1 MDKKKIIKEESDN
14 LGSVIKQLIS
24 FDAQQRELI
33 ASELAGR
40 EAARQKI
47 QSERS
52 EIEKKSMQQ
61 ADELLRELEK
71 SENERAEAAIK
82 AADAA
87 AQKNIAQLER
97 TAAEKEA
104 FWIEQ
109 IFERTIDG
117 K

>member
-1 MDKKKIIKEESDN
+1 MDKEKIIKEESDN

-52 EIEKKSMQQ
+52 EIEKESMRQ
-61 ADELLRELEK
+61 ADELLSLLEK

-82 AADAA
+82 ASEAA
-87 AQKNIAQLER
+87 ARKNIAQLER
-97 TAAEKEA
+97 TAAEKEPY
-104 FWIEQ
+104 WIEQ
-109 IFERTIDG
+109 IYERTLGG